1 MQMEGLRFPRRNG
14 RRKGSFGRVLA
25 QGPRKHKTLSED
37 FMNKRIHSP
46 WLLITL
52 ALLFGVVLS
61 GAQLNA
67 QQTAPQPDQQSPSQ
81 PTAQQPQQPAQQ
93 PAQQT
98 EQPPA
103 QSGQQAPEAQAQTQ
117 QDEGQTFAGTI
128 MKSGDKYVLKDSA
141 SGTTY

>member
-1 MQMEGLRFPRRNG
+1 
-14 RRKGSFGRVLA
+14 
-25 QGPRKHKTLSED
+25 
-37 FMNKRIHSP
+37 MNKRIHSP

-141 SGTTY
+141 SGTTYDIDRQDLVKTHEGKRVRIKGTLDPDGKTIHVK